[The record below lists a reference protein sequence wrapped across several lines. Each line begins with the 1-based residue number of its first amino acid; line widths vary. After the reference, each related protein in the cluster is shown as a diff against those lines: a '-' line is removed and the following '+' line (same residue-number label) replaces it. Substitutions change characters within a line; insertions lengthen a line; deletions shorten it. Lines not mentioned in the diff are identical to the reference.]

1 LNRQGVTRG
10 KAVIEAWRIAK
21 YAALLL
27 AYAAAGYLAA
37 VLVGSWPAFGLI
49 MIWFVLVLIRRRRRQ
64 QSTAD
69 RAPRD
74 NGAAGTV

>member
-1 LNRQGVTRG
+1 M
-10 KAVIEAWRIAK
+10 IEAWRITK

-37 VLVGSWPAFGLI
+37 GLLGSWPAFGLI

-64 QSTAD
+64 QRAAE

-74 NGAAGTV
+74 NSAGGTI